1 MLAATMNPITDDE
14 PRDPR
19 VCFHPGDAWLAGTP
33 VDDEPRDPCIC
44 FHPGDAWRGSLTE
57 TDERAL
63 AVLARI

>member
-1 MLAATMNPITDDE
+1 MPLTPDDE

-19 VCFHPGDAWLAGTP
+19 
-33 VDDEPRDPCIC
+33 IC

-63 AVLARI
+63 AVLEKV

>member
-1 MLAATMNPITDDE
+1 MPLTPDDE

-19 VCFHPGDAWLAGTP
+19 ICFHPGDAWLASAPAG
-33 VDDEPRDPCIC
+33 DEPRDPRIC

-63 AVLARI
+63 AVLAKV